1 MEKHIDSNMH
11 PQEEAH
17 LPEHLETHE
26 KDKLIHQHSGKELM
40 KSSYLGDALKRKPFF
55 KALMIRCIFLIIAIS
70 AFSGQAQHA
79 TNGIMGPV
87 WEYDQTYLEKT
98 LINLGG
104 SLFVLS
110 VPKGFMEVAKTIEV
124 EPSVVGSKAG
134 SIKAG
139 EILEPYL
146 HIIDDIWDFLV
157 LSTYLVIGQLA
168 ALKLIKLVAIKF
180 FLGLGS
186 LSCVIQYNRHT
197 LFGKLG
203 LTLILLF
210 VLTYAF
216 YPLTLGMA
224 AKTYESHQIE
234 TSTQVS
240 ENLGILKEQA
250 SDIELSFGSI
260 KDDIKLIPKILGQGI
275 RTTWDAAVGLIVG
288 LVLMFVL
295 LPLLTLGTIFLI
307 AKRALNYLDM
317 PDLSKKLESSTKK
330 LVNNIGSST
339 RLRLSNS

>member
-1 MEKHIDSNMH
+1 
-11 PQEEAH
+11 
-17 LPEHLETHE
+17 
-26 KDKLIHQHSGKELM
+26 
-40 KSSYLGDALKRKPFF
+40 
-55 KALMIRCIFLIIAIS
+55 
-70 AFSGQAQHA
+70 
-79 TNGIMGPV
+79 
-87 WEYDQTYLEKT
+87 
-98 LINLGG
+98 
-104 SLFVLS
+104 
-110 VPKGFMEVAKTIEV
+110 
-124 EPSVVGSKAG
+124 
-134 SIKAG
+134 
-139 EILEPYL
+139 
-146 HIIDDIWDFLV
+146 
-157 LSTYLVIGQLA
+157 
-168 ALKLIKLVAIKF
+168 VAIKF

-197 LFGKLG
+197 FFGKLG
-203 LTLILLF
+203 MTLILLF

-260 KDDIKLIPKILGQGI
+260 KDDIKLIPKLLGQGL

-317 PDLSKKLESSTKK
+317 PDLSNKLESSTKK
-330 LVNNIGSST
+330 LVNNIGSRT
-339 RLRLSNS
+339 KLRLSNS

>member
-1 MEKHIDSNMH
+1 MEEHLDSNMH
-11 PQEEAH
+11 PQEDSH
-17 LPEHLETHE
+17 LPENLE
-26 KDKLIHQHSGKELM
+26 KDKLIHQHRGEELM
-40 KSSYLGDALKRKPFF
+40 RLGYPGDVLERKLGLKSLL
-55 KALMIRCIFLIIAIS
+55 IRCIFLILSLS
-70 AFSGQAQHA
+70 AFSGQIQHA
-79 TNGIMGPV
+79 TNRIMDPV

-110 VPKGFMEVAKTIEV
+110 VPKGFMEMAKTIEV

-139 EILEPYL
+139 EILEPYI

-168 ALKLIKLVAIKF
+168 ALKLVKLVAIKF

-197 LFGKLG
+197 FFGKLG

-210 VLTYAF
+210 ALTYAF
-216 YPLTLGMA
+216 YPLTLGIA

-234 TSTQVS
+234 TSTKVS

-275 RTTWDAAVGLIVG
+275 KTTWDASVGLIVG

-317 PDLSKKLESSTKK
+317 PDLSDNLESSTKK
-330 LVNNIGSST
+330 IFNNIGSRR
-339 RLRLSNS
+339 RLRLSNA

>member
-1 MEKHIDSNMH
+1 MEKHIDPNLH
-11 PQEEAH
+11 AQEGTH
-17 LPEHLETHE
+17 LPEHFETHE
-26 KDKLIHQHSGKELM
+26 KEKLIHQHSGKELI
-40 KSSYLGDALKRKPFF
+40 KLGYFGEALKRKPFF
-55 KALMIRCIFLIIAIS
+55 KALMIRCIFVLLAIS
-70 AFSGQAQHA
+70 AFSGMAQNA

-110 VPKGFMEVAKTIEV
+110 VPKGFMEVAKTIEI
-124 EPSVVGSKAG
+124 EPSAHGFKAG
-134 SIKAG
+134 IIKAG
-139 EILEPYL
+139 EIIEPYI

-197 LFGKLG
+197 FFGKLG

-210 VLTYAF
+210 FLTYAF
-216 YPLTLGMA
+216 YPLTLNMA

-250 SDIELSFGSI
+250 SDIELSYGSI
-260 KDDIKLIPKILGQGI
+260 KQIPKMLGQGI
-275 RTTWDAAVGLIVG
+275 RTAWNAALGLIVG

-307 AKRALNYLDM
+307 AKRALTYLDM
-317 PDLSKKLESSTKK
+317 PDLSNKLESSTTRLFNK
-330 LVNNIGSST
+330 IGSRT
-339 RLRLSNS
+339 RLSHSNS